1 MERPCL
7 RYMGMKQPTP
17 QPHTPVT
24 VQITTLEIAGMSC
37 AGCARHITTALSAL
51 DGVIHVRVD
60 LQKNEAIVE
69 HLPAYSEAPALV
81 TAVRNAGYSARV
93 ADTID
98 DTQSASSQ
106 SGATSGCGCGCG
118 PLVRPQGSFD
128 LGTSTIE

>member
-1 MERPCL
+1 
-7 RYMGMKQPTP
+7 MGMKQPTP

-69 HLPAYSEAPALV
+69 HLDGGEDENEVAEQFGLTLDDVRWARAYELSRRAPA
-81 TAVRNAGYSARV
+81 AA
-93 ADTID
+93 
-98 DTQSASSQ
+98 
-106 SGATSGCGCGCG
+106 
-118 PLVRPQGSFD
+118 
-128 LGTSTIE
+128 